1 MEIIDNDPTLP
12 YNEGGRDFDAEDEA
26 RQNLTNKYNQQVTTE
41 QEEPITDKSLSTI
54 SSFNIE
60 KYKKS
65 VSELVAVQKMNFS
78 EWYSDDKQFANRL
91 IIDQDFKRVSDKHVW
106 EYANFSSGKSV
117 EFPEPRIG
125 KKLTF

>member
-78 EWYSDDKQFANRL
+78 EWYSDDK
-91 IIDQDFKRVSDKHVW
+91 
-106 EYANFSSGKSV
+106 
-117 EFPEPRIG
+117 
-125 KKLTF
+125 